1 MCTCIPN
8 LDESLLIALLTVA
21 LLYFFFVFLPRLED
35 QNNGTPRTVLVSCLL
50 LT

>member
-1 MCTCIPN
+1 MYSQSSRIPTDCITN
-8 LDESLLIALLTVA
+8 SRITLV
-21 LLYFFFVFLPRLED
+21 FFVFLPRSED